1 MKRMTTLKDHER
13 RLNALE
19 SRVKENEQ
27 SYSDTQ
33 YKHLR
38 RCTRTDLNV
47 TKIMRY
53 LSLEGTTDDEV
64 DEALDEM

>member
-13 RLNALE
+13 RITALE
-19 SRVKENEQ
+19 TRVQDNEL

-38 RCTRTDLNV
+38 RCVRTDINV
-47 TKIMRY
+47 TRIMRH
-53 LSLEGTTDDEV
+53 LNIEAASEDEV
-64 DEALDEM
+64 DEALDAE